1 MISNTN
7 IFGVTPMKSVTD
19 EIINSVS
26 NNDVFGVKYPLYDK
40 NNSAKGIFIKTK
52 GFELVK
58 SELRQF
64 IKTERGERVM
74 LPNFG
79 LSLKR
84 FLFEPI
90 TEDLIISM
98 KKEII
103 IGVNN
108 YLPSVR
114 ILRLDILKSDKAQ
127 GFGLPGLMIRLL
139 VASKLSEQ
147 QSELSISL

>member
-139 VASKLSEQ
+139 VASKISEQ